1 MKFQYCSASLLI
13 SAMNALMVNIL
24 KSINDTADRMFDGY
38 ENSPA
43 IMNRFMQAEDELKRL
58 KTEREA
64 LPVLPDPT
72 TLKRPPF
79 SHFIKTSTPEAMLEI
94 IDSATVKFDKKEL
107 VITNIKPDWRELVE
121 LMA

>member
-1 MKFQYCSASLLI
+1 MSALK
-13 SAMNALMVNIL
+13 VNIP

-72 TLKRPPF
+72 TLTRPPF
-79 SHFIKTSTPEAMLEI
+79 LHFIKTSTPEAMLEI
-94 IDSATVKFDKKEL
+94 FDSATVKFNKKAL
-107 VITNIKPDWRELVE
+107 IITNIKPDWRELVE